1 MRLKVEGMFCAHCS
15 KSVSDTFDKVG
26 IRADVNLAKNEV
38 IFNYDDEKVSLQYL
52 QRLVKKAGYTLV
64 VEEKKKID
72 FSKCSL
78 YLAIAVLIFSL
89 VSMIG
94 HMIGHHNS
102 FFMALNNQYVQLVV
116 ASISLICLG
125 IPFII
130 RAYKELKFK
139 RFGMDFL
146 ISFASVIA
154 YALSIYTVI
163 KGQENYFHAVSMIL
177 SVISVGHFINNKL
190 KALNGQKTTDV
201 TNYAAT
207 TALLKVGD
215 DFVET
220 DVDEVE
226 EGDLVKVVAGAL
238 IPVDGIV
245 ESGNSNVDE
254 KIINGESRSREV
266 SSGDVV
272 YASSTNLGNPIVV
285 KASKSSLDSLFS
297 NIINESYALDNSRG
311 NLNKI
316 SDFIASIF
324 VPLVILISI
333 IAFLI
338 NFFVLQK
345 GNVEQS
351 IVDAVAVLVVSCPCA
366 FGLAVPLASLNG
378 YYLALK
384 NGILFRS
391 GDTFERVK
399 KINKI
404 FFDKT
409 GTLTKGELTIVDMFG
424 DKEYL
429 PLVKGL
435 EENSSHPLAKSIIKE
450 LCDIDSVKNLE
461 VEEIKGKGL
470 AYKEYKLGSKD
481 FVKDYSISNEL
492 QEFISKNE
500 STTVIYLAK
509 NEEIVLAI
517 SLEDTIKDDAKI
529 ALSKLRESGVETYML
544 TGDSKGYALSIGQQ
558 LGIEPNNIF
567 SEVNPSEKGEIISSN
582 RNKGDVICYVGD
594 GINDLLALQK
604 SDLSIASYQAA
615 DVASEKAEVKLLKDS
630 LTLIPKTIK
639 LSRHVYFNIIENFGW
654 AFLYNACMIPL
665 AVLGILSPTL
675 SSVLMIVSNIT
686 LILNSLRIR
695 LWKGDKK

>member
-26 IRADVNLAKNEV
+26 IKADVNLAKNEV

-52 QRLVKKAGYTLV
+52 QRLVKKAGYNLV
-64 VEEKKKID
+64 IEQKRKID
-72 FSKCSL
+72 FSKYSL
-78 YLAIAVLIFSL
+78 ILSIVILVFSL

-102 FFMALNNQYVQLVV
+102 FFMALNNQYVQLSV
-116 ASISLICLG
+116 ASIALIFLG

-130 RAYKELKFK
+130 RACKELKFK

-146 ISFASVIA
+146 ISFASTIA

-163 KGQENYFHAVSMIL
+163 KGQDTHFHAVSMIL
-177 SVISVGHFINNKL
+177 SIISVGHFINNKL
-190 KALNGQKTTDV
+190 KALNGQKTADV

-207 TALLKVGD
+207 TALLKVGK
-215 DFVET
+215 DFVEA

-226 EGDLVKVVAGAL
+226 EGDIVKVVAGAL
-238 IPVDGIV
+238 IPVDGFV
-245 ESGNSNVDE
+245 ESGSSNVDE

-272 YASSTNLGNPIVV
+272 YASSTNLDNPIIV

-338 NFFVLQK
+338 NFFALQK

-351 IVDAVAVLVVSCPCA
+351 IIDAVAVLVVSCPCA

-384 NGILFRS
+384 NGILFKS

-409 GTLTKGELTIVDMFG
+409 GTLTKGELTIVDMWG
-424 DKEYL
+424 DKDYL
-429 PLVKGL
+429 SLVKGL

-450 LCDIDSVKNLE
+450 LPDIESIKNLE
-461 VEEIKGKGL
+461 VSEIKGKGL
-470 AYKEYKLGSKD
+470 EYNEFKLGSKD
-481 FVKDYSISNEL
+481 FVKDYDISSEL
-492 QEFISKNE
+492 QEFIDKNE

-509 NEEIVLAI
+509 ERRIVLAI
-517 SLEDTIKDDAKI
+517 SLEDTIKDDAKE
-529 ALSKLRESGVETYML
+529 ALAKLKDSGVETYML
-544 TGDSKGYALSIGQQ
+544 TGDSKTYALSIGQQ
-558 LGIEPNNIF
+558 LGIKPSNIF
-567 SEVNPSEKGEIISSN
+567 SEVNPSEKGEIISQN

-665 AVLGILSPTL
+665 AVMGILSPTL

-695 LWKGDKK
+695 LWKGEKK